1 MVPEKVFRVQDP
13 SGNWWDAGS
22 AKNLYLLNVVK
33 TASLLEKE
41 EFAE

>member
-1 MVPEKVFRVQDP
+1 MAFVRIQDP
-13 SGNWWDAGS
+13 SGDWGNDGS
-22 AKNLYLLNVVK
+22 AEYRNPSKCRK